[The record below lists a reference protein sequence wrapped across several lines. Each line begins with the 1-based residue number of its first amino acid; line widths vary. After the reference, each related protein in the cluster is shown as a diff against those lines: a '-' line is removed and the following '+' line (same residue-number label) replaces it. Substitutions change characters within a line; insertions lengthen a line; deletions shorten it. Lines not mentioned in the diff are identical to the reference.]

1 MKNPKTPKPQNPIA
15 EKEFGMHNKIIDTN
29 LFVYIFKKGL

>member
-1 MKNPKTPKPQNPIA
+1 MKNHKKPWKTLKNP